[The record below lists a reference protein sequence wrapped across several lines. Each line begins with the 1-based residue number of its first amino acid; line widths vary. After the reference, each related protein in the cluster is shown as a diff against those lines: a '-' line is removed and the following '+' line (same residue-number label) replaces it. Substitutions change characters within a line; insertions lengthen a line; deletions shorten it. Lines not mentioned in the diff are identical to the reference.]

1 MVYVHSN
8 FTAPILPYH
17 FIAITI
23 TMMALDFIRKR
34 VLNINV
40 DKSSNRKYQVGVGI
54 DYHTNQSEEFFGVRN
69 HVMINP

>member
-1 MVYVHSN
+1 MVYVRSN

-40 DKSSNRKYQVGVGI
+40 GKSSNRKYQVGVGI
-54 DYHTNQSEEFFGVRN
+54 DYRTNQSEEFFGARN
-69 HVMINP
+69 HVVVNP

>member
-1 MVYVHSN
+1 MVYVRSN

-17 FIAITI
+17 FIAI

-40 DKSSNRKYQVGVGI
+40 GKSSNRKYQVGVGI
-54 DYHTNQSEEFFGVRN
+54 DYRTNQSEEFFGARN
-69 HVMINP
+69 HVVVNP

>member
-17 FIAITI
+17 FITI

-54 DYHTNQSEEFFGVRN
+54 DYRTNQSEEFFDVRN
-69 HVMINP
+69 HVVVNP